1 MVKDHKGIEN
11 HVADHL
17 PILEDEALLELAD
30 KAKINDVFQYE
41 HVLVASHDSIPW
53 FTDFDNYLASDLVPP
68 DLSFHRKEEQ
78 YA

>member
-1 MVKDHKGIEN
+1 MAKDRKGIEN
-11 HVADHL
+11 YVSNDSSR
-17 PILEDEALLELAD
+17 LEDEALLELAD